1 MSWSCAWRAFAPLFT
16 GLWFALLFM
25 NTIRRFKQ
33 LFLVCVVLGLS
44 GAIALLLVAGSGGVL
59 AIGVAVALVAAGV
72 GAGLWVVH
80 DQARLLEQVHAYVAG
95 QAQFT
100 AEVVPIW
107 KAHIDTSR
115 EQMETAINALSEQFA
130 GIVDKIDATIQA
142 TSLET
147 DGLASGENSLAAVF
161 GRNEAQLGALVA
173 VQNDATARMDAMV
186 TKVQGMDRF
195 IVELQ
200 DMAADVDRIAQQ
212 TNLLALN
219 AAIEAARAGD
229 MGRGFAVVAKEFRML
244 SNQSGET
251 GRRIAEKVAVISS
264 AILETSELV
273 KGSVSQEESS
283 LAVSQATIATVLADF
298 KTVID
303 VFQHSSEVLKD
314 ESVGIQS
321 QINQA
326 LVAFQ
331 FQDRVSQILTQVIK
345 NMELMPA
352 VLNES
357 QQSYAAT
364 GALQVADA
372 QRVLTELQKTYV
384 MADQHTVHQGGKVAQ
399 QAASDISFF

>member
-1 MSWSCAWRAFAPLFT
+1 
-16 GLWFALLFM
+16 M
-25 NTIRRFKQ
+25 NTIQRFKPP
-33 LFLVCVVLGLS
+33 FLACMAVGLLGAVAVLLT
-44 GAIALLLVAGSGGVL
+44 ADGGGL
-59 AIGVAVALVAAGV
+59 AIGLAVVLVAVGAAV
-72 GAGLWVVH
+72 GLWVARG
-80 DQARLLEQVHAYVAG
+80 QAQLLEQIQSYVAD

-100 AEVVPIW
+100 SEVVPIW
-107 KAHIDTSR
+107 KRHIDTSR

-147 DGLASGENSLAAVF
+147 DDLASGDNSLAAVF

-173 VQNDATARMDAMV
+173 VQNDATLRMDAMV
-186 TKVQGMDRF
+186 IKVQGMDRF

-200 DMAADVDRIAQQ
+200 DMATDVDRIAQQ

-219 AAIEAARAGD
+219 AAIEAARAGE

-251 GRRIAEKVAVISS
+251 GRRIAEKVTVISA
-264 AILETSELV
+264 AILETCELV
-273 KGSVSQEESS
+273 KGSVTQEEHS
-283 LAVSQATIATVLADF
+283 LTTSQATIAKVLADF
-298 KTVID
+298 KSVID
-303 VFQHSSEVLKD
+303 TFQNSSEVLRQ
-314 ESVGIQS
+314 ESMGIQD

-345 NMELMPA
+345 NMELMPT
-352 VLNES
+352 VLGES
-357 QQSYAAT
+357 QQTYAAT
-364 GALQVADA
+364 GVLQAADP
-372 QRVLTELQKTYV
+372 QRVLGELQKTYV
-384 MADQHTVHQGGKVAQ
+384 MADQHVVHQGGKLAQ

>member
-1 MSWSCAWRAFAPLFT
+1 
-16 GLWFALLFM
+16 M
-25 NTIRRFKQ
+25 NMIQRFKPP
-33 LFLVCVVLGLS
+33 FLVCAALGLL
-44 GAIALLLVAGSGGVL
+44 GAVAVLLVAGASAGAL
-59 AIGVAVALVAAGV
+59 AIGAAAALVAVGV
-72 GAGLWVVH
+72 GAGWWVARG
-80 DQARLLEQVHAYVAG
+80 QALLLEQIHTYVAG

-115 EQMETAINALSEQFA
+115 EQMETAINALSDQFA
-130 GIVDKIDATIQA
+130 GIVDKIDVTIQA

-173 VQNDATARMDAMV
+173 VQNDATARMEAMV

-200 DMAADVDRIAQQ
+200 DMATDVDRIAQQ

-251 GRRIAEKVAVISS
+251 GRRIAEKVAVIST
-264 AILETSELV
+264 AILETSDLV
-273 KGSVSQEESS
+273 KGSVSQEENS
-283 LAVSQATIATVLADF
+283 LTVSQATIAKVLADF
-298 KTVID
+298 KTVIE

-314 ESVGIQS
+314 ESMGIQ
-321 QINQA
+321 QEINQA

-345 NMELMPA
+345 NMDLMPA

-357 QQSYAAT
+357 QQTYTDT

-372 QRVLTELQKTYV
+372 QRVLSELQKTYV
-384 MADQHTVHQGGKVAQ
+384 MADQHVVHQGGKVAQ

>member
-1 MSWSCAWRAFAPLFT
+1 MASLD
-16 GLWFALLFM
+16 M
-25 NTIRRFKQ
+25 NMIQRFKPP
-33 LFLVCVVLGLS
+33 FLVCAALGLL
-44 GAIALLLVAGSGGVL
+44 GAVAVLLVAGASAGAL
-59 AIGVAVALVAAGV
+59 AIGAAAALVAAGV
-72 GAGLWVVH
+72 GAGWWVARG
-80 DQARLLEQVHAYVAG
+80 QALLLEQIHTYVAG

-115 EQMETAINALSEQFA
+115 EQMETAINALSDQFA
-130 GIVDKIDATIQA
+130 GIVDKIDVTIQA

-173 VQNDATARMDAMV
+173 VQNDATARMEAMV

-200 DMAADVDRIAQQ
+200 DMATDVDRIAQQ

-251 GRRIAEKVAVISS
+251 GRRIAEKVAVIST
-264 AILETSELV
+264 AILETSDLV
-273 KGSVSQEESS
+273 KGSVSQEENS
-283 LAVSQATIATVLADF
+283 LIVSQATIAKVLADF
-298 KTVID
+298 KTVIE

-314 ESVGIQS
+314 ESMGIQ
-321 QINQA
+321 QEINQA

-345 NMELMPA
+345 NMDLMPA
-352 VLNES
+352 VLSES
-357 QQSYAAT
+357 QQTYTDT

-372 QRVLTELQKTYV
+372 QRVLSELQKTYV
-384 MADQHTVHQGGKVAQ
+384 MADQHVVHQGGKVAQ

>member
-1 MSWSCAWRAFAPLFT
+1 MASLD
-16 GLWFALLFM
+16 M
-25 NTIRRFKQ
+25 NMIQRFKPP
-33 LFLVCVVLGLS
+33 FLVCAALGLL
-44 GAIALLLVAGSGGVL
+44 GAVAVLLVAGASAGAL
-59 AIGVAVALVAAGV
+59 AIGAAAALVAAGV
-72 GAGLWVVH
+72 GAGWWVARG
-80 DQARLLEQVHAYVAG
+80 QALLLEQIHTYVAG

-115 EQMETAINALSEQFA
+115 EQMETAINALSDQFA
-130 GIVDKIDATIQA
+130 GIVDKIDVTIQA

-173 VQNDATARMDAMV
+173 VQNDATARMEAMV

-200 DMAADVDRIAQQ
+200 DMATDVDRIAQQ

-251 GRRIAEKVAVISS
+251 GRRIAEKVAVIST
-264 AILETSELV
+264 AILETSDLV
-273 KGSVSQEESS
+273 KGSVSQEENS
-283 LAVSQATIATVLADF
+283 LTVSQATIAKVLADF
-298 KTVID
+298 KTVIE

-314 ESVGIQS
+314 ESMGIQ
-321 QINQA
+321 QEINQA

-345 NMELMPA
+345 NMDLMPA
-352 VLNES
+352 VLSES
-357 QQSYAAT
+357 QQT
-364 GALQVADA
+364 
-372 QRVLTELQKTYV
+372 
-384 MADQHTVHQGGKVAQ
+384 
-399 QAASDISFF
+399 

>member
-1 MSWSCAWRAFAPLFT
+1 MASLD
-16 GLWFALLFM
+16 M
-25 NTIRRFKQ
+25 NMIQRFKPP
-33 LFLVCVVLGLS
+33 FLVCAALGLL
-44 GAIALLLVAGSGGVL
+44 GAVAVLLVAGASAGAL
-59 AIGVAVALVAAGV
+59 AIGAAAALVAVGV
-72 GAGLWVVH
+72 GAGWWVARG
-80 DQARLLEQVHAYVAG
+80 QALLLEQIHTYVAG

-115 EQMETAINALSEQFA
+115 EQMETAINALSDQFA
-130 GIVDKIDATIQA
+130 GIVDKIDVTIQA

-173 VQNDATARMDAMV
+173 VQNDATARMEAMV

-200 DMAADVDRIAQQ
+200 DMATDVDRIAQQ

-251 GRRIAEKVAVISS
+251 GRRIAEKVAVIST
-264 AILETSELV
+264 AILETSDLV
-273 KGSVSQEESS
+273 KGSVSQEENS
-283 LAVSQATIATVLADF
+283 LTVSQATIAKVLADF
-298 KTVID
+298 KTVIE

-314 ESVGIQS
+314 ESMGIQ
-321 QINQA
+321 QEINQA

-345 NMELMPA
+345 NMDLMPA
-352 VLNES
+352 VLSES
-357 QQSYAAT
+357 QQTYADT
-364 GALQVADA
+364 GVLQAADA
-372 QRVLTELQKTYV
+372 QRVLGELQKTYV
-384 MADQHTVHQGGKVAQ
+384 MADQHVIHQGGKVAQ

>member
-1 MSWSCAWRAFAPLFT
+1 MASLDIN
-16 GLWFALLFM
+16 M
-25 NTIRRFKQ
+25 IQRFKPP
-33 LFLVCVVLGLS
+33 FLVCAALGLL
-44 GAIALLLVAGSGGVL
+44 GAVAVLLVAGASAGAL
-59 AIGVAVALVAAGV
+59 AIGAAAALVAVGV
-72 GAGLWVVH
+72 GAGWWVARG
-80 DQARLLEQVHAYVAG
+80 QALLLEQFHTYVAG

-115 EQMETAINALSEQFA
+115 EQMETAINALSDQFA
-130 GIVDKIDATIQA
+130 GIVDKIDVTIQA

-173 VQNDATARMDAMV
+173 VQNDATARMEAMV

-200 DMAADVDRIAQQ
+200 DMATDVDRIAQQ

-251 GRRIAEKVAVISS
+251 GRRIAEKVAVIST
-264 AILETSELV
+264 AILETSDLV
-273 KGSVSQEESS
+273 KGSVSQEENS
-283 LAVSQATIATVLADF
+283 LTVSQATIAKVLADF
-298 KTVID
+298 KTVIE

-314 ESVGIQS
+314 ESMGIQ
-321 QINQA
+321 QEINQA

-345 NMELMPA
+345 NMDLMPA
-352 VLNES
+352 VLSES
-357 QQSYAAT
+357 QQTYTDT

-372 QRVLTELQKTYV
+372 QRVLSELQKAYV
-384 MADQHTVHQGGKVAQ
+384 MADQHVVHQGGKVAQ

>member
-1 MSWSCAWRAFAPLFT
+1 MASLD
-16 GLWFALLFM
+16 M
-25 NTIRRFKQ
+25 NMIQRFKPP
-33 LFLVCVVLGLS
+33 FLVCAALGLL
-44 GAIALLLVAGSGGVL
+44 GAVAVLLVAGASAGTL
-59 AIGVAVALVAAGV
+59 AIGAAAALVAAGV
-72 GAGLWVVH
+72 GAGWWVARG
-80 DQARLLEQVHAYVAG
+80 QALLLEQIHTYVAG

-115 EQMETAINALSEQFA
+115 EQMETAINALSDQFA
-130 GIVDKIDATIQA
+130 GIVDKIDVTIQA

-173 VQNDATARMDAMV
+173 VQNDATARMEAMV

-200 DMAADVDRIAQQ
+200 DMATDVDRIAQQ

-251 GRRIAEKVAVISS
+251 GRRIAEKVAVIST
-264 AILETSELV
+264 AILETSDLV
-273 KGSVSQEESS
+273 KGSVSQEENS
-283 LAVSQATIATVLADF
+283 LTVSQATIAKVLADF
-298 KTVID
+298 KTVIE

-314 ESVGIQS
+314 ESMGIQ
-321 QINQA
+321 QEINQA

-345 NMELMPA
+345 NMDLMPA
-352 VLNES
+352 VLSES
-357 QQSYAAT
+357 QQTYTDT

-372 QRVLTELQKTYV
+372 QRVLSELQKTYV
-384 MADQHTVHQGGKVAQ
+384 MADQHVVHQGGKVAQ